1 MIAIASAV
9 IAPCMIA
16 VIAVAKRCDS
26 ALFFFTRLVMFLPGT
41 KTTLDPS
48 VKIFKKK
55 SDFLDGKTIRANRKN
70 SRQITSK
77 MKNSGNIKGHN
88 MSYPQTSID

>member
-26 ALFFFTRLVMFLPGT
+26 ALFFSRDWSCSCQGPRQHW
-41 KTTLDPS
+41 
-48 VKIFKKK
+48 
-55 SDFLDGKTIRANRKN
+55 IR
-70 SRQITSK
+70 Q
-77 MKNSGNIKGHN
+77 
-88 MSYPQTSID
+88 

>member
-26 ALFFFTRLVMFLPGT
+26 ALFFFTRLAMFLMMMMMMMMMRHSRY
-41 KTTLDPS
+41 D
-48 VKIFKKK
+48 
-55 SDFLDGKTIRANRKN
+55 SDCKRCDSAMHDRCD
-70 SRQITSK
+70 
-77 MKNSGNIKGHN
+77 SGCKAL
-88 MSYPQTSID
+88 